1 LPDPTPYRLLV
12 LDIDGTLVA
21 GDKVVPPG
29 VVRAI
34 TAAQARGVRV
44 CLATGR
50 RPESTRRFVDTVGAD
65 PPTIAYNGGL
75 IYDFP
80 AGRALWSRPLP
91 LGTARRVLPVLRRFP
106 ETSPLVYIFNK
117 VFAERRT
124 PFVDLYAG
132 RDRLAVDSAPD
143 FARLLTAPPMKFLI
157 VGHRPDLERLSRALA
172 DLPGPPINQ
181 VFSQQDYLEILPPG
195 VSKGVALRE
204 MCRIVRIPVA
214 RAVAVGDAMN
224 DLTMVQT
231 AGLGVAVEGSPPE
244 LLEAAGMTCPPPEQ
258 EGVRVL
264 IERLFLTRDR
274 AGAGGP
280 ARIGL
285 RKGGVGVAKA
295 AAGVGKAAAA
305 RAGRW
310 TIPPQGGHMDK
321 RTGVY
326 LQNMTGHEVDERMKK
341 NDILLVPLGAT
352 EAHGAHAPL
361 GEDVFLVCR
370 MAEEVAARTGCTVA
384 QPVWY
389 GSHPYHH
396 LGMPGTVVIP
406 EEIFTGYVRAM
417 IAGFWNMG
425 FRKQILL
432 NGHGQEYVIP
442 TAMHQFA
449 KRYRVPSLLLLVNW
463 YHPIRDHFKL
473 TSEGGTYETPF
484 IHADEVETSWS
495 LALFPELLDMK
506 YAPDNKVIGFLPGD
520 HVDKAGNLLNRPI
533 NWYSQVGA
541 GPIEVKAYI
550 EGVVGRSS
558 IARAEKA
565 VGGVPQLLDYLE
577 RLVTD
582 VHKAFPPG
590 KLPPVGMVTER
601 DPKELQA
608 VLKGPRKGGKSIYS
622 LGYPP

>member
-1 LPDPTPYRLLV
+1 MPEPTPYRLLV

-34 TAAQARGVRV
+34 KAAQARGVRV
-44 CLATGR
+44 SLATGR

-65 PPTIAYNGGL
+65 PPTIVYNGGL
-75 IYDFP
+75 IYDFA

-91 LGTARRVLPVLRRFP
+91 LPTARRVLPVLRRFP
-106 ETSPLVYIFNK
+106 ETSPLVFVFNK
-117 VFAERRT
+117 VFAERQT
-124 PFVDLYAG
+124 PFVELYAS

-143 FARLLTAPPMKFLI
+143 FARLLTEPPAKFLI
-157 VGHRPDLERLSRALA
+157 VGNRPDLERLSRALA
-172 DLPGPPINQ
+172 DLPGPPVNQ

-204 MCRIVRIPVA
+204 MSKIVRIPLA
-214 RAVAVGDAMN
+214 RVVAVGDAMN
-224 DLTMVQT
+224 DLTMLQT
-231 AGLGVAVEGSPPE
+231 AGLGVAVEGSPPP
-244 LLEAAGMTCPPPEQ
+244 LLEAAGTTCPPPEQ

-274 AGAGGP
+274 AGAGSP
-280 ARIGL
+280 ARVGPS
-285 RKGGVGVAKA
+285 KGGVGVA
-295 AAGVGKAAAA
+295 KAAAA

-310 TIPPQGGHMDK
+310 TIPPRGGHMDK

-473 TSEGGTYETPF
+473 ISEGGTYETPF

-590 KLPPVGMVTER
+590 KLPPVEMVTER